1 MFLKSLT
8 LKGFKSFADTTHLE
22 FEPGITV
29 VVGPNGSGKS
39 NVVDAVAWVLG
50 AQAAKTIR
58 SNKMED
64 VIFAGSSKR
73 APLGRAEVSLTIDNT
88 SGMLPI
94 AFTEVTLTRTLFR
107 NGDSEYAINGAP
119 VRLLDIQELLS
130 DSGVGRQQHV
140 IVSQGQLDAV
150 LNARPEDRRAIIE
163 EAAGVLKYRRRRER
177 SHRRLEATEVNF
189 TRLGDLMREITRQLK
204 PLERQAVAA
213 RQHEAMTT
221 ELRALRMHVSGR
233 ELAGLRTRAA
243 GMIRQRTELKTVEGS
258 TRTRLSQLDT
268 DVILAEAALGEAS
281 GLAAGAWGSSPADNS
296 PTAVAGDAPD
306 RDSPSTVARDGWT
319 GVDLGEAVARAEAAH
334 QKARGLVALLA
345 ERSRSLERERN
356 AFLDEGVVAT
366 LEAEAARLTADLAAA
381 QATAERLPP
390 EFDTLLESEGELT
403 EERTRFLDDWGTD
416 TAPSSEAGPSAAAVR
431 IEVEAA
437 RSAAV
442 RTRQEIDRIE
452 TRLGALATRA
462 ERAARELETATVE
475 LASIGD
481 DPLVDPAD
489 RARAEGGLAD
499 AEAAVASAQDHLKEA
514 AAEHRAWGARVDAL
528 TAALD
533 EARARA
539 GAQRLAGLDGI
550 IGTLLD
556 LVDVDSGWEAA
567 FEAAIG
573 EALSAVIVRD
583 VASGRAALAHLRSR
597 DLTGAVLA
605 LGATVAAP
613 SPALLHEIG
622 VPIRHKVRSSRPEV
636 ERALD
641 ALLGTAV
648 AVEGEWSAALDLSLA
663 HPALTV
669 VTRAGDRFG
678 ASGWRAGAGSA
689 GATGAALE
697 EATGRVAAG
706 AGEVEAAERV
716 LSAARGSMAGA
727 KAIVEASRR
736 SEQQIVAER
745 TRRGARRQALE
756 GVGAKLQR
764 DLADITA
771 ERVALEPQ
779 QAELAAR
786 HGFDLR
792 TVSAREADLPA
803 LVEAE
808 SEAAARA
815 AQRRE
820 ASRRLDERA
829 SAVAA
834 LRKDLEVRA
843 AGLEERQ
850 RMLTSRSA
858 EIDTRLLRHREER
871 IVAEARRIELDQVLA
886 HTQALQGL
894 VAERAAMLEGGL
906 AELRERRRRQSE
918 AARQATAQLDGL
930 RRERQSAERLLA
942 ETRERLQR
950 VEIDE
955 TEVRLRLENLTEQ
968 IRREFDCEP
977 STIIDAPLPDL
988 PAGTAPTTRVRDLER
1003 DLRLLGPI
1011 NPLALEEFTALQ
1023 ERHALIESQLADVK
1037 TTRRDLQKIM
1047 KAIDDEIVTVFA
1059 AAFADVRDNFEKLF
1073 TLLFP
1078 GGQGGL
1084 RLTDPDNLLDTGIDV
1099 DARPS
1104 GKNVKKL
1111 SLLSGG
1117 ERSLTA
1123 LAYLFA
1129 VFRSR
1134 PSPFYLLDE
1143 VEAALDDPNLHRFLT
1158 LLDEFRQEA
1167 QLLVIS
1173 HQKRTMEAADCLYG
1187 VTMQPGGSS
1196 KVVSERIGLRA

>member
-213 RQHEAMTT
+213 RQHESMTT
-221 ELRALRMHVSGR
+221 ELQALRMHVSGR

-258 TRTRLSQLDT
+258 TRTRLSQLNT

-281 GLAAGAWGSSPADNS
+281 GLTAGARGSSPAGDS
-296 PTAVAGDAPD
+296 PTTVAGDAPD
-306 RDSPSTVARDGWT
+306 RDAPDRDGWT

-345 ERSRSLERERN
+345 ERARSLERERN

-390 EFDTLLESEGELT
+390 EFDALLENEGELT

-808 SEAAARA
+808 NEAAARA

-871 IVAEARRIELDQVLA
+871 IVAESRRIELDQVLA

-950 VEIDE
+950 VELDE